1 MFFKVLSIQPLG
13 TPHCLCNKIRTPFC
27 GLQGPTPNGLVF
39 LLPVTHASHQ
49 PGTFWPQIFT
59 SGHPL
64 AGDQHFTAPSP
75 VRVPWST
82 PLASPHTSRHS
93 PHHPGSLSLYAQS
106 TEIICFLAH
115 CPLRPTREDVPEAQT
130 STVIP
135 TTSLVPDTRSLH
147 KYWLEGFESS
157 GGRGARV
164 ERQKVEGLHG
174 WVLRPCPPGTFAFLG
189 LGLWLTD
196 STI

>member
-1 MFFKVLSIQPLG
+1 MALPPLPWQYLGQYEAHYREMFFKVLSIQPLG

-27 GLQGPTPNGLVF
+27 GLQGPTLNGLVF

-106 TEIICFLAH
+106 TEIVFLLTAH
-115 CPLRPTREDVPEAQT
+115 CAPLERTCLRPRPRLSFPLRLWCLTQEA
-130 STVIP
+130 STNTGWKGLKAV
-135 TTSLVPDTRSLH
+135 VV
-147 KYWLEGFESS
+147 
-157 GGRGARV
+157 GGRGLNGR
-164 ERQKVEGLHG
+164 R
-174 WVLRPCPPGTFAFLG
+174 LRGCTGG
-189 LGLWLTD
+189 
-196 STI
+196 S